1 MYVCMYV
8 CMVSSSECIYWSLRV
23 ALLIQL
29 LTRVCMWAFKGY
41 YLFVSIVLCIM
52 CVRDR
57 WPFPRD
63 FDFCLLHHYIHQRF
77 DYFRWLDLSI
87 SLLIHF
93 IYYFFLWSICSS
105 HGISFVLPVLFFVH
119 IDLHSVFDIF
129 HTSFSYILSIIWY
142 SSFLLF
148 HRQYIHL
155 IFFLLH
161 WYIHIGCPQIHGSW
175 DSLYMLHFI
184 HEGMGFYHWDYWA

>member
-8 CMVSSSECIYWSLRV
+8 WCPLVSVYIGHWGLLYWFNCLREFVCGLSKVIISLC
-23 ALLIQL
+23 QS
-29 LTRVCMWAFKGY
+29 Y
-41 YLFVSIVLCIM
+41 YVL

-63 FDFCLLHHYIHQRF
+63 FDFCLLHHYIHQWF
-77 DYFRWLDLSI
+77 DYFQWLDLSI

-119 IDLHSVFDIF
+119 IDLHSVFNIF

-161 WYIHIGCPQIHGSW
+161 WYIHIGCP
-175 DSLYMLHFI
+175 
-184 HEGMGFYHWDYWA
+184 